1 MQSICL
7 HEDDRYRIT
16 LFRGTGDG
24 SRLAVSFDHGR
35 GRMQGFEPAEYPNFA
50 LRLGIDALRVQTAC
64 RDWFVSDRS
73 VALAEALDRATR
85 DRADVICSGF
95 SMGGYAALLYSA
107 ACHAKR
113 VMVVS
118 PQYSIDPAIAPFD
131 TARHEKFARIGMAM
145 PLPEAQGNTG
155 VGGVLLYDPVIAA
168 DRAHMR
174 LIARAF
180 PRLRIIALPHG
191 GHPATSAITGPG
203 ASVGRIAAMVV
214 GNRIN
219 ATAIRQMHRKN
230 RRASE
235 NYWLSLASAGLRRH
249 PQRALPELL
258 RLAREAGPQTRFEA
272 ALLLVEQNHPEAP
285 DLMVRLLDALP
296 GASPAWG
303 RRLEQ
308 AMRAAEAA
316 HKDERT

>member
-1 MQSICL
+1 MSPERL
-7 HEDDRYRIT
+7 YEDERYRLT
-16 LFRGTGDG
+16 LFRGRGDG
-24 SRLAVSFDHGR
+24 RRLAVGFEHGR
-35 GRMQGFEPAEYPNFA
+35 KDADEFMPASFPRYA
-50 LRLGIDALRVQTAC
+50 QRLGIDALIVQTAR
-64 RDWFVSDRS
+64 RDWYISDRS
-73 VALAEALDRATR
+73 QALSEALRHHTRAWPEVVAT
-85 DRADVICSGF
+85 GF